1 MPSSH
6 HILLINP
13 YIQDFTAFDL
23 WAKPLG
29 LLYLAGGLR
38 ANGYQVHLLDC
49 LDVHF
54 KGTQSL
60 DPLPPRKIF
69 GTGKYFRQR
78 LAKPPAL
85 LEIPKYYYRYGV
97 PPAVF
102 IQALR
107 EIPPPQAVLITS
119 SMTYWY
125 GGIIETVKLVRS
137 VFPET
142 PIILGGIYATLMPDH
157 AQKAVNP
164 DYLITGPGE
173 GAIFKLLETITGH
186 ASPHQ
191 PGPDD
196 LDDYPLPAFDLYPGL
211 DYVCL
216 MTSRG
221 CPFSCPYC
229 ASKIL
234 QPGFRQRSAEG
245 VINEITYWHRSK
257 RILDFAFYDDALLI
271 GFENHLGQVLE
282 ALLRQNRPLRFHTPN
297 ALHVRE
303 INLESAQLL
312 YKAGFKTLRLGL
324 ETTNWERQKAWGG
337 KMGQED
343 FHRAVT
349 ALRKAGFEKNQ
360 IEAYLLFGLPGQ
372 TLPEI
377 KQTILEVKTL
387 GLRPRLAEY
396 SPLPRTALWEEACRS
411 SRFPLMDDPVFHN
424 NSLVPCLSPF
434 SWKTVQALK
443 DLARV

>member
-1 MPSSH
+1 MPSSPH
-6 HILLINP
+6 LLLVNP
-13 YIQDFTAFDL
+13 FIQDFTAFDL

-29 LLYLAGGLR
+29 LLYLAGALR

-54 KGTQSL
+54 KGAESL
-60 DPLPPRKIF
+60 ASLPPRKIF
-69 GTGKYFRQR
+69 GTGKYLRQR

-85 LEIPKYYYRYGV
+85 QEIPKYYYRYGV

-102 IQALR
+102 LQALR
-107 EIPPPQAVLITS
+107 ELPPPQAVLITS

-125 GGIIETVKLVRS
+125 GGVIETVELVRS
-137 VFPET
+137 VFPDT

-157 AQKAVNP
+157 AQKKVFP

-173 GAIFKLLETITGH
+173 GAILKLLESLTGR
-186 ASPHQ
+186 ASPHL
-191 PGPDD
+191 PDPDD
-196 LDDYPLPAFDLYPGL
+196 LDDYPLPAFDLYRRL

-234 QPGFRQRSAEG
+234 QPGFRRRSAEG
-245 VINEITYWHRSK
+245 VIDEIIYWHRSK
-257 RILDFAFYDDALLI
+257 GILDFAFYDDALLI
-271 GFENHLGQVLE
+271 GFENHLGMVLE
-282 ALLRQNRPLRFHTPN
+282 TLLRQNRPLRFHTPN

-303 INLESAQLL
+303 INSERAQLL
-312 YKAGFKTLRLGL
+312 FKAGFKTLRLGL
-324 ETTNWERQKAWGG
+324 ETTDWERQKAWGG
-337 KMGQED
+337 KMDQED
-343 FHRAVT
+343 FHRAVI

-360 IEAYLLFGLPGQ
+360 IESYLLIGLPGQ
-372 TLPEI
+372 TLPAIE
-377 KQTILEVKTL
+377 KTIREVKAL

-396 SPLPRTALWEEACRS
+396 SPLPQTALWEEACRS
-411 SRFPLMDDPVFHN
+411 SRFPLIDDPVFQN
-424 NSLVPCLSPF
+424 NSLLPCLNPF
-434 SWKTVQALK
+434 SWEKVQALK
-443 DLARV
+443 NLARV

>member
-1 MPSSH
+1 MSSTP

-13 YIQDFTAFDL
+13 YIWDFTAFDL

-29 LLYLAGGLR
+29 LLYLAGALR
-38 ANGYQVHLLDC
+38 ANEYQVHLLDC

-54 KGTQSL
+54 KGTEPPDS
-60 DPLPPRKIF
+60 LPPRKIF

-102 IQALR
+102 LQALKDL
-107 EIPPPQAVLITS
+107 PPPQAVLMTS

-125 GGIIETVKLVRS
+125 GGVIETVELVRS

-157 AQKAVNP
+157 AQKTVNP
-164 DYLITGPGE
+164 NYLITGPGE
-173 GAIFKLLETITGH
+173 GAILKLLDSITGQTSRH
-186 ASPHQ
+186 P
-191 PGPDD
+191 PDPAD
-196 LDDYPLPAFDLYPGL
+196 LDGYPLPAFDLYPCL

-234 QPGFRQRSAEG
+234 QPGFRRRSVEG
-245 VINEITYWHRSK
+245 VVNEITYWHRSK
-257 RILDFAFYDDALLI
+257 GILDFAFYDDALLI
-271 GFENHLGQVLE
+271 SFENHLGPVLE

-303 INLESAQLL
+303 INLERAQLL

-324 ETTNWERQKAWGG
+324 ETTNWERQKSWGG

-343 FHRAVT
+343 FYRAVSS
-349 ALRKAGFEKNQ
+349 LRKAGFEKNQ
-360 IEAYLLFGLPGQ
+360 IEAYLLIGLPGQ

-377 KQTILEVKTL
+377 EQTIREVKTL

-396 SPLPRTALWEEACRS
+396 SPLPQTALWEEACRS
-411 SRFPLMDDPVFHN
+411 SRFPLLEDPLFHN
-424 NSLVPCLSPF
+424 NSLLPCLTPF
-434 SWKTVQALK
+434 SWETVQALK
-443 DLARV
+443 DTARV